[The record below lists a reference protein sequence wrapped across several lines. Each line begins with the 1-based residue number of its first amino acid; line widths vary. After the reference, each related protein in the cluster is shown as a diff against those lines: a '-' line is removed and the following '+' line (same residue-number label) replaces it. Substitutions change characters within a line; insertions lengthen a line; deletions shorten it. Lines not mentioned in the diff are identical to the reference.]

1 MFFTLFD
8 TCACYPVDALLE
20 CLSCVVRIFARA
32 PVRPRG
38 ETKFL
43 ESVGDDPGVGA
54 ATRDV
59 PRPSHAMI
67 WWR

>member
-1 MFFTLFD
+1 MIFTLFD
-8 TCACYPVDALLE
+8 TRACYPVHALLE
-20 CLSCVVRIFARA
+20 CLSCVVCIYARA
-32 PVRPRG
+32 PDHPQG

-43 ESVGDDPGVGA
+43 ESVGDEQDAGA
-54 ATRDV
+54 VTREV